1 MLVLYGG
8 CARGNA
14 PEGGTLCEADV
25 LRFRI
30 STGGNQNVDTQ
41 VHHRRF
47 NGLMAEMADR
57 AGVGRG
63 TGVSA
68 PDHSEGSRQDQRKK
82 RDRPYQAPEPFL
94 IRHYYFEEH
103 LKDPVHLPRSV

>member
-8 CARGNA
+8 CARGNP
-14 PEGGTLCEADV
+14 PEGGTLGEADV

-47 NGLMAEMADR
+47 DGLMAEMADR
-57 AGVGRG
+57 AGVGGG
-63 TGVSA
+63 TGVIV
-68 PDHSEGSRQDQRKK
+68 PDHSESSPQDQRDK
-82 RDRPYQAPEPFL
+82 RDRHYQAPESFL
-94 IRHYYFEEH
+94 IGHCFEEH
-103 LKDPVHLPRSV
+103 LKDPVHLLKSV